1 MWRFALDKLIQF
13 LSKLEYNITQDIPL
27 GRGRTAWRSHS
38 EQERGEVM
46 SDHVCSCGGNCGC
59 NEDAQFSG
67 GQVYL
72 TRDEYIVRLEQY
84 LGELKAEIASVE
96 GELAEL
102 RSETLAQAAG

>member
-1 MWRFALDKLIQF
+1 
-13 LSKLEYNITQDIPL
+13 
-27 GRGRTAWRSHS
+27 
-38 EQERGEVM
+38 M

-59 NEDAQFSG
+59 DESQASVG
-67 GQVYL
+67 RVYL

-102 RSETLAQAAG
+102 RTETMAALSIDATAG